1 MGDVDDDGFVPEEK
15 SVFRSDTWRRRNV
28 LGREEVDFVDNDI
41 IFDQELAVFL
51 VGTAAVVV
59 PSRSDSVDMERAG
72 DGLLD
77 GVWDGHIIFDSVNGY
92 LD

>member
-1 MGDVDDDGFVPEEK
+1 
-15 SVFRSDTWRRRNV
+15 VFRSDTLKRRNV

-41 IFDQELAVFL
+41 VFNQELAVFL

-59 PSRSDSVDMERAG
+59 PSRSDSVDMERTE

-77 GVWDGHIIFDSVNGY
+77 GVWDGHIIFDSVKPTEDDVEYGY